1 MVKRINIL
9 LTAVMLVMI
18 LPAAYSLNYRPSQRY
33 EMSGDLGIYFTNVDA
48 VVEKVRQGLHDHSE
62 KITVTYNSHY
72 DNMEKIPEIVRLL
85 VDHALEETDDP
96 TEGDYI
102 YHQYGGYEYSYKYSQ
117 SDGIY
122 RYTIEIVPEYYTYLN
137 QEEEVDDRINKLID
151 SFDFG
156 ILTSDY
162 EKVRTIYS
170 YVYDNV
176 SYDDVHKNNSGHR
189 LKNTAYGALFYGRAV
204 CQGYAV
210 LMYRLLRECGINSRI
225 ITGTAVYEDK
235 EEFHAWNIAE
245 IDGKYYNIDI
255 TWDDQS
261 GTEDYFL
268 KCDEN
273 FSSHIRD
280 EKYATEDFYNEYPM
294 ADRDYERKN

>member
-122 RYTIEIVPEYYTYLN
+122 RYIIEIVPEYYTYLN
-137 QEEEVDDRINKLID
+137 QEKEVDDRINKLID
-151 SFDFG
+151 SFDEQENAEG
-156 ILTSDY
+156 
-162 EKVRTIYS
+162 
-170 YVYDNV
+170 
-176 SYDDVHKNNSGHR
+176 DDQEIEDHLQEITVGDD
-189 LKNTAYGALFYGRAV
+189 
-204 CQGYAV
+204 GYAH
-210 LMYRLLRECGINSRI
+210 G
-225 ITGTAVYEDK
+225 
-235 EEFHAWNIAE
+235 F
-245 IDGKYYNIDI
+245 
-255 TWDDQS
+255 
-261 GTEDYFL
+261 
-268 KCDEN
+268 
-273 FSSHIRD
+273 
-280 EKYATEDFYNEYPM
+280 DFIH
-294 ADRDYERKN
+294 RHVHQI